1 MVERRR
7 PSSGGLC
14 HCALTCCHA
23 TSQDILWEL
32 GECGVGRGVSLGGG
46 VQCRCRKGALRGEE
60 RCGVGEVI
68 GRRCGKGVLGGG
80 EVWCGGLGEVIG
92 RRCGKG
98 VLGGEGHI
106 V

>member
-46 VQCRCRKGALRGEE
+46 VVWEDSSHWE
-60 RCGVGEVI
+60 GVG
-68 GRRCGKGVLGGG
+68 R
-80 EVWCGGLGEVIG
+80 GLGWAHCVRPQE
-92 RRCGKG
+92 
-98 VLGGEGHI
+98 
-106 V
+106 